1 MPAYA
6 RSTARLCQALVAAVV
21 VSGRAASEVVRAHR
35 VFWWLVA
42 SMLTAAADLLTDP
55 DDVLVRRLGVDEH
68 RYRSVPL
75 RLALHRA
82 GRSDEALPHARAA
95 VRINSPYAPF
105 YYHLGVV
112 EAAVG
117 NTTEA
122 RAALRR
128 ALSLNPEFSR
138 RHAAEARRLLLSLE

>member
-1 MPAYA
+1 
-6 RSTARLCQALVAAVV
+6 
-21 VSGRAASEVVRAHR
+21 
-35 VFWWLVA
+35 
-42 SMLTAAADLLTDP
+42 MLTAAADLLTDP

-95 VRINSPYAPF
+95 VRLNSPYAPF

-117 NTTEA
+117 NATEA

-128 ALSLNPEFSR
+128 ALALNPEFSR
-138 RHAAEARRLLLSLE
+138 RHAAEARHCCCRWSRHDRAVQPCPAQPFRTYGLGPASSGHRPCTRPG